1 MKKKWIVV
9 AESSR
14 ARIFS
19 VVNRSSPLMEV
30 EDLVNEASRM
40 DDLELVSDQPGRSF
54 DSNGAGGRHAM
65 EPRLEPKK
73 VETLH
78 FAHDVCDRIDQARK
92 KGDCNDLVIISS
104 PGFLGL
110 MKQTL
115 GAVTQKHI
123 SQTINKNLIHKSE
136 AEIRNY
142 VFH

>member
-19 VVNRSSPLMEV
+19 VESRSEPLKEV
-30 EDLVNEASRM
+30 SDLVNEASRQHGSF
-40 DDLELVSDQPGRSF
+40 LHSDNLGRTF

-78 FAHDVCDRIDQARK
+78 FAHDVCDKLEQARK
-92 KGDCNDLVIISS
+92 TGQCNDLVIISS
-104 PGFLGL
+104 PSFLGL

-123 SQTINKNLIHKSE
+123 TKTISKNLIHKSE

-142 VFH
+142 VFS